1 MSPEGGKER
10 GVPSDMM
17 NVLRSRIGRGHLYA
31 QVYLEQLLS
40 DPHGD
45 PDVDAEDGSCHS
57 PPRRC
62 Q

>member
-1 MSPEGGKER
+1 
-10 GVPSDMM
+10 M

-57 PPRRC
+57 VVNEGEGKAPLA
-62 Q
+62 